1 MNSDPKAKLEFKR
14 FEGYEIMILYPISMK
29 QFTDQL
35 FLGLKMG
42 KLWQKYKLILFLAEI
57 LIVLKLASR

>member
-29 QFTDQL
+29 QFSDQL

-42 KLWQKYKLILFLAEI
+42 KLWQTD
-57 LIVLKLASR
+57 IVFGWNTNSTQIGI